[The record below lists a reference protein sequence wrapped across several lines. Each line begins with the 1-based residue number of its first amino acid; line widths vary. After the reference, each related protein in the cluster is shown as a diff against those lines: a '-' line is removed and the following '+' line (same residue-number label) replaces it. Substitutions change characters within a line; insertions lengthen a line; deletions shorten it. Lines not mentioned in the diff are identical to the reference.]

1 MLEPVAPICKWLK
14 QFDVYTQLVY
24 TTRLVAAPEWRNW
37 QTRTTQNRVS
47 YALVGSIPTS
57 GIQQVTL

>member
-1 MLEPVAPICKWLK
+1 M
-14 QFDVYTQLVY
+14 
-24 TTRLVAAPEWRNW
+24 PEWRNW

-57 GIQQVTL
+57 GISFFLANIVTNATIITFFIMMC